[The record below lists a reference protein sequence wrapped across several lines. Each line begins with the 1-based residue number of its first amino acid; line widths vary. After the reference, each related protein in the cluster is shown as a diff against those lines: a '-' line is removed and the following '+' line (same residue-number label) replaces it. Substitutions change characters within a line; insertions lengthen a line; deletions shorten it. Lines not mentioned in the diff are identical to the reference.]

1 MRHTIA
7 IVKQSGRPAQ
17 VRFRIS
23 SITAALFL
31 LIFLS
36 SPLCA
41 QEVVIE
47 LDPAQTQIQFTLSDV
62 LHTVNGTFKLKR
74 GTVRFDPK
82 TGKASGLV
90 VVDVTSGESGSG
102 MRDRKMHKDILQSQQ
117 YPEATFKPVQVKGK
131 IDSQAP
137 SQIEVQGI
145 FNLHGSDHEV
155 TLTFQVHP
163 AGDRLNG
170 TTHFVIPYE
179 QWGMKNPSTLFLRVS
194 DKVDID
200 VQAVGNTIPAPSH

>member
-1 MRHTIA
+1 MNPLP
-7 IVKQSGRPAQ
+7 RPTK
-17 VRFRIS
+17 VRFRRTS
-23 SITAALFL
+23 LTTAFVLAF
-31 LIFLS
+31 FLS
-36 SPLCA
+36 STLLA
-41 QEVVIE
+41 QEVAIE
-47 LDPAQTQIQFTLSDV
+47 LDPAQTHIQFTLSDV
-62 LHTVNGTFKLKR
+62 LHTVHGTFKLKR

-102 MRDRKMHKDILQSQQ
+102 MRDRKMHRDILQSQQ

-131 IDSQAP
+131 IDSQVA

-145 FNLHGSDHEV
+145 FSLHGSDHEV

-200 VQAVGNTIPAPSH
+200 VQTVGNLISAPPH